1 MHTVKVR
8 KITLGLVLA
17 SLLLGSLVMLAMLL
31 VQPGFAPEA
40 HAYGRGY
47 MGSRYWLFAEGT
59 TRPGFEEWILL
70 FNPPAG
76 PGSGMDAHY
85 DVQGYDQEGQ
95 AFGVAAGTLA
105 PGQRATININAIA
118 GPDRDVSAY
127 VQSDQPII
135 AERALYFSYQGLG
148 HEPWTGGCSVMGYSE
163 PQLDVQP

>member
-8 KITLGLVLA
+8 KITLGFVLA
-17 SLLLGSLVMLAMLL
+17 SLLLGSVVVLAMLL
-31 VQPGFAPEA
+31 AQPGFAPEA

-47 MGSRYWLFAEGT
+47 MGARYWLFAEGT

-85 DVQGYDQEGQ
+85 TVDGFDQNGAEHGLT
-95 AFGVAAGTLA
+95 AGTLM
-105 PGQRATININAIA
+105 PGQRASINVNAIVGNA
-118 GPDRDVSAY
+118 IDISVY